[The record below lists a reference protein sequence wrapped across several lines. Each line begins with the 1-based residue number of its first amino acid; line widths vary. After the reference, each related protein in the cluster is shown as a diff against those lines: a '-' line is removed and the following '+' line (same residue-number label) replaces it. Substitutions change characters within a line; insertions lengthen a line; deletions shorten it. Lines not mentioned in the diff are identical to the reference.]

1 VFKRNNW
8 FGKDAAKRALDLW
21 NDATKAAEK
30 ELEANPNKKYYSR
43 LGPKRGSKRAEPG
56 WYPTTLNRE
65 ALNQLRKMI
74 DAGEITSQEWA
85 ALSAA

>member
-21 NDATKAAEK
+21 NDASKAAEK

-43 LGPKRGSKRAEPG
+43 LGPKRGSKRGEPG

-65 ALNQLRKMI
+65 AQNQLRKKI
-74 DAGEITSQEWA
+74 NAGEITSQEWA